1 MEKELKGLIIEVI
14 SIILL
19 LVIVVPVCANASSEY
34 RMKRDAILGGEHA
47 TVDISNKGEYKE
59 IHVTSD
65 ADRVVRVNL
74 VMRISK
80 FNDEYLITLDD
91 QVYNLKDL
99 EYTEDD
105 NYQYY
110 NLGIYDIDKFRTF
123 LFKINVKDKA
133 YYDETISYGFYTE
146 GFM

>member
-1 MEKELKGLIIEVI
+1 
-14 SIILL
+14 
-19 LVIVVPVCANASSEY
+19 
-34 RMKRDAILGGEHA
+34 MKRDAILGGEHA

-74 VMRISK
+74 VMKISK
-80 FNDEYLITLDD
+80 FNDEYLINLDD